1 MESQNL
7 QKSVLNQPVLIPHSL
22 DLSEP
27 LDTEHVDG
35 KDKDDEDDTP
45 DGTVD
50 GCVPVS
56 DDQGA
61 GNDLVRADNEVLRN
75 PSAHVPQR
83 LKTSRIAH
91 FAEVDQSRGETESG
105 VDASRSVTGET
116 LLGGVSSGHL
126 SQGQH
131 DTEA

>member
-1 MESQNL
+1 M
-7 QKSVLNQPVLIPHSL
+7 LIPHSL

-56 DDQGA
+56 DNQGT
-61 GNDLVRADNEVLRN
+61 GDDLVGADDQVL
-75 PSAHVPQR
+75 
-83 LKTSRIAH
+83 
-91 FAEVDQSRGETESG
+91 QS
-105 VDASRSVTGET
+105 
-116 LLGGVSSGHL
+116 
-126 SQGQH
+126 GQLV
-131 DTEA
+131 